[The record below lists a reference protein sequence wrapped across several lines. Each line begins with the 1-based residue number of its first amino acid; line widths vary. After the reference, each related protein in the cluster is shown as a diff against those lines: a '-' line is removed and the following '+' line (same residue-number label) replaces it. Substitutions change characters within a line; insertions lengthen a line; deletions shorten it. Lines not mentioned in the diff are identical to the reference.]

1 MCRGNCVGCEF
12 RLCGFLTARKHV
24 AEQARKA
31 LFLLYTRINNL
42 YLPIDLQIKL
52 FDHTVLPIM
61 TYSCEV
67 FGFENVQILE
77 RIHTG
82 FLRRITRTKKC
93 TPLYMLYGELGRY
106 PIEIIIK
113 SRMVNF
119 WNRII
124 TGKQEKLSYKLYQ
137 AVRYLLP
144 QSSKWICFIRQ
155 ILSDVGRYDLWLY
168 QNNIQSTKIS
178 KDIKQILLEQNYQI
192 WHSELQKSSKGTNYN
207 LFKDSITLE
216 QYFIILPRKSYL
228 PLVKFRTTNH
238 FFPVETDRW
247 QKLEPSECDLCDTND
262 VCDEY
267 HLLMVCPYFAQHRKF
282 YIKRRYFSR
291 PNVLK
296 FKELMSVTNKTQ
308 LLKLSR
314 FVAILLD
321 HFKNNR

>member
-1 MCRGNCVGCEF
+1 
-12 RLCGFLTARKHV
+12 
-24 AEQARKA
+24 
-31 LFLLYTRINNL
+31 
-42 YLPIDLQIKL
+42 
-52 FDHTVLPIM
+52 M

-82 FLRRITRTKKC
+82 FFLRRITRTKKC

-207 LFKDSITLE
+207 LFKDSINLE

-247 QKLEPSECDLCDTND
+247 QKLEPSECYLCDTND

>member
-1 MCRGNCVGCEF
+1 M
-12 RLCGFLTARKHV
+12 
-24 AEQARKA
+24 
-31 LFLLYTRINNL
+31 LYTRINNL

-178 KDIKQILLEQNYQI
+178 KDIKQILLEQNYLKFGTR
-192 WHSELQKSSKGTNYN
+192 SSKSLQKA
-207 LFKDSITLE
+207 LIT
-216 QYFIILPRKSYL
+216 
-228 PLVKFRTTNH
+228 T
-238 FFPVETDRW
+238 
-247 QKLEPSECDLCDTND
+247 
-262 VCDEY
+262 
-267 HLLMVCPYFAQHRKF
+267 
-282 YIKRRYFSR
+282 FSR
-291 PNVLK
+291 TL
-296 FKELMSVTNKTQ
+296 
-308 LLKLSR
+308 
-314 FVAILLD
+314 
-321 HFKNNR
+321 